1 MCSMQDWG
9 ICIPTA
15 IFVIYK
21 LYTLYEYLA
30 SAMSIRAWWNNQRM
44 SLITPM
50 NAGLCG
56 FITILLKFLG
66 ISDTV
71 FDITKKDLPPSN
83 NDAHDK
89 NAGRHTFDESLVF
102 LPGTTI
108 LLLHLTAIFIKIFG
122 FQPQGVVSGNYECGM
137 AEMLCSVY
145 VIICYWPFLKG
156 LFETG
161 KYGIPL
167 TTICKGGILTCL
179 FVCLCRRTVSGWFML
194 SRI

>member
-1 MCSMQDWG
+1 MQDWG
-9 ICIPTA
+9 IYIPTA

-179 FVCLCRRTVSGWFML
+179 FVCLCRRTVSG
-194 SRI
+194 